1 MNSIIKENKG
11 MKPNSRQVDE
21 SEKQLEELML
31 QDRMQEIDMKLLVLS
46 GKGGVGKSMVAA
58 SLARSLAGAGKKVGL
73 LDVDIHGP
81 SIPKLFGLEDAKIQ
95 VNNHQMEP
103 VRVSE
108 NLSVMSIGFLLPAKN
123 EAVIW
128 RGPMKYSFI
137 RQALKDVAWGKLD
150 CLVIDSPPG
159 TGDEPLSVAQLAGSP
174 SAAVIVTTPQEL
186 AIADVR
192 RCVTFCNSLSLPVA
206 GMVENMSG
214 FLCPTCG
221 SRIDLFKAGG
231 GENLA
236 KEMNV
241 RFLGKV
247 PFDPLVM
254 ELSDV
259 GKSFAETNRRSPAEA
274 AMKSIVEK
282 VIAVIT
288 KNK

>member
-1 MNSIIKENKG
+1 MET
-11 MKPNSRQVDE
+11 NSRQVDE

-31 QDRMQEIDMKLLVLS
+31 QGRMQEIDIKLLVLS
-46 GKGGVGKSMVAA
+46 GKGGVGKSMVAVN
-58 SLARSLAGAGKKVGL
+58 LARSLAGAGKKVGL

-81 SIPKLFGLEDAKIQ
+81 SIPKLFGLEDAKIC
-95 VNNHQMEP
+95 VNNNQMAP

-108 NLSVMSIGFLLPAKN
+108 NLSVMSIGFLLPARN
-123 EAVIW
+123 EAVVW

-137 RQALKDVAWGKLD
+137 RQVLKDVAWGKLD

-186 AIADVR
+186 ALADVR
-192 RCVTFCNSLSLPVA
+192 RCVTFCNLMSLPVV

-221 SRIDLFKAGG
+221 SRIDLFKTGG

-247 PFDPLVM
+247 PFDPVIM
-254 ELSDV
+254 ELSDA
-259 GKSFAETNRRSPAEA
+259 GKSFVETNHQSPAKA
-274 AMKSIVEK
+274 AMKNIVEK

>member
-1 MNSIIKENKG
+1 
-11 MKPNSRQVDE
+11 MKPNSRPVDE

-31 QDRMQEIDMKLLVLS
+31 QGRMQEIDIKLLVLS

-58 SLARSLAGAGKKVGL
+58 NLARSLAGAGKKVGL

-81 SIPKLFGLEDAKIQ
+81 SIPKLFGLEDAKIR
-95 VNNHQMEP
+95 VNNNQMEP

-108 NLSVMSIGFLLPAKN
+108 NLSVMSIGFLLPARGD
-123 EAVIW
+123 AVVW

-186 AIADVR
+186 AIEDVR
-192 RCVTFCNSLSLPVA
+192 RCVAFCNLMSLPVV

-221 SRIDLFKAGG
+221 SRIDLFKTGG

-247 PFDPLVM
+247 PFDPVVM
-254 ELSDV
+254 ELSDA
-259 GKSFAETNRRSPAEA
+259 GKSFVETNHQFPAKA
-274 AMKSIVEK
+274 AMKNIVEK
-282 VIAVIT
+282 VIAVTT

>member
-1 MNSIIKENKG
+1 MET
-11 MKPNSRQVDE
+11 NSRQMDE

-31 QDRMQEIDMKLLVLS
+31 QGRMQEIDIKLLVLS

-58 SLARSLAGAGKKVGL
+58 NLARSLAGAGKKVGL

-81 SIPKLFGLEDAKIQ
+81 SIPKLFGLEDAKICL
-95 VNNHQMEP
+95 NNNQMEP

-108 NLSVMSIGFLLPAKN
+108 NLSVMSIGFLLPARN
-123 EAVIW
+123 EAVVW

-186 AIADVR
+186 ALADVR
-192 RCVTFCNSLSLPVA
+192 RCVTFCNLMSLPVV

-221 SRIDLFKAGG
+221 SRIDLFKTGG

-247 PFDPLVM
+247 PFDPVVM

-259 GKSFAETNRRSPAEA
+259 GKSFVETNHRSPAKA
-274 AMKSIVEK
+274 AMKNIVEK

>member
-1 MNSIIKENKG
+1 
-11 MKPNSRQVDE
+11 MKPNSRQADE

-31 QDRMQEIDMKLLVLS
+31 QGRMQEIDMKLLVLS
-46 GKGGVGKSMVAA
+46 GKGGVGKSMVAVN
-58 SLARSLAGAGKKVGL
+58 LARSLAGAGKKVGL

-81 SIPKLFGLEDAKIQ
+81 SIPKLFGLEDAKIR
-95 VNNHQMEP
+95 VNNNQMEP

-108 NLSVMSIGFLLPAKN
+108 NLSVMSIGFLLPARTD
-123 EAVIW
+123 AVVW

-137 RQALKDVAWGKLD
+137 RQSLKDVAWGKLD

-186 AIADVR
+186 AIEDVR
-192 RCVTFCNSLSLPVA
+192 RCVAFCNLISLPVV

-221 SRIDLFKAGG
+221 SRIDLFKTGG

-236 KEMNV
+236 EEMNV

-247 PFDPLVM
+247 PFDPVVM
-254 ELSDV
+254 ELSDA
-259 GKSFAETNRRSPAEA
+259 GKSFVETSHRSPAKA
-274 AMKSIVEK
+274 AMQNIGEK
-282 VIAVIT
+282 VIEVVT